1 MDSPR
6 GSDLPTS
13 ESSRKEGLKYIS
25 QAVYAIIKE
34 HKECTYQF
42 ICQRI
47 TAHNTETAN
56 RRIYDVLNVMR
67 AVKVIG
73 KRGKTYYLIDNS
85 DDIRRKRAERNKL
98 RDMKETFLY
107 ITARNELMGN
117 AEREEEKL
125 YLPFIVVSTDDKA
138 DLHCDTN
145 DEHTYFNFKSNRP
158 LKVYEDLAI
167 LKEIREQ
174 ANVEAKEQS
183 ASLSLDSFI
192 FWEIN

>member
-1 MDSPR
+1 MNSSI
-6 GSDLPTS
+6 GSDLLTS
-13 ESSRKEGLKYIS
+13 ESSKKEGLKYIA
-25 QAVYAIIKE
+25 QTVYAILRE
-34 HKECTYQF
+34 QKECTYQF
-42 ICQRI
+42 ICQNV
-47 TAHNTETAN
+47 TVQNTETAN

-73 KRGKTYYLIDNS
+73 KKGKIYYLINNN

-98 RDMKETFLY
+98 KDMKETFLY
-107 ITARNELMGN
+107 IIARNELMGN
-117 AEREEEKL
+117 SEREEEKL

-145 DEHTYFNFKSNRP
+145 DNHTYFNFKSNRP

-174 ANVEAKEQS
+174 SNAEAKEQS
-183 ASLSLDSFI
+183 ATLSLDSFI
-192 FWEIN
+192 F